1 MTNEKHPD
9 FECARC
15 GSTEGSPLGKPPFP
29 TELGRRVA
37 GQICRGCW
45 EDWKDR
51 QMLLINHYGL
61 NLREARAR
69 EFLLENMEAFLFR
82 DGEGAAEIDTS
93 REGTVGSEGI

>member
-1 MTNEKHPD
+1 MMSPEDPE
-9 FECARC
+9 FECVRC
-15 GSTEGSPLGKPPFP
+15 GSTEGPPLGDPPFP

-37 GQICRGCW
+37 REICRGCW

-61 NLREARAR
+61 NLREKRAR

-82 DGEGAAEIDTS
+82 GGEGGAEIDTS
-93 REGTVGSEGI
+93 REGTVDSGGV